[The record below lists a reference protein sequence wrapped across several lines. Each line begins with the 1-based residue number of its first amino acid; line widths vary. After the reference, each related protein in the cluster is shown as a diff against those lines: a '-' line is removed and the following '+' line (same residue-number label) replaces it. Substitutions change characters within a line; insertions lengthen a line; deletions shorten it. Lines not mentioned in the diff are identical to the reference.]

1 MRFERWQGRSPLEAF
16 PVSIGLLG
24 ACLVLFVATDFAMP
38 DGRGAA
44 LKDWAANRS
53 MAFVLGEYWRPVTS
67 IFMHGSLLH
76 VALNMYALWQ
86 LCPLLERNIGSAR
99 FAAIY
104 FGAGIAASLASM
116 IFDRGSVGASGAIF
130 GVVGCYIRFERV
142 KLGSFKAVMR
152 DPGSKQLVTWVLI
165 NIFLGLGINQVT
177 AAAGG
182 PGISNA
188 AHLGGLFGGWAISAA
203 VLPALGGFQRGQFAD
218 RPSPLKLA
226 AFLAALAG
234 LASVSVFNRWN
245 AGDLAAAA
253 FAASVHGHE
262 RRALELVEKARHAP
276 FARDPEEFFA
286 YGAAEHKEGREKV
299 AAAFYSLAMD
309 AGFRGPELG
318 HNQAIL
324 IKKRGD
330 DRELLRHLQR
340 WKELGIP
347 LPEWE
352 ERRKDLESREARG
365 ELGR

>member
-1 MRFERWQGRSPLEAF
+1 MRYERWQGRSPLEAF

-24 ACLVLFVATDFAMP
+24 ACLVFFVATDYAMP

-44 LKDWAANRS
+44 LKEWAANRS
-53 MAFVLGEYWRPVTS
+53 MAFALGEYWRPVTS
-67 IFMHGSLLH
+67 MFMHGNLLH
-76 VALNMYALWQ
+76 VALNMFALWQ

-116 IFDRGSVGASGAIF
+116 IFERGSVGASGAIF

-152 DPGSKQLVTWVLI
+152 DPGSKQLVSWVLI
-165 NIFLGLGINQVT
+165 NIFLGLGINRVT
-177 AAAGG
+177 AMTGG
-182 PGISNA
+182 PGISNT

-203 VLPALGGFQRGQFAD
+203 VLPALRGFQRGQFAD
-218 RPSPLKLA
+218 RPSTLKLA

-234 LASVSVFNRWN
+234 LASVSFFNRWN
-245 AGDLAAAA
+245 AADLAAAA
-253 FAASVHGHE
+253 YVASAQGQE
-262 RRALELVEKARHAP
+262 ERALELLKKARHAP
-276 FARDPEEFFA
+276 FARDSQEFFA
-286 YGAAEHKEGREKV
+286 YGAVEHEAGREKV
-299 AAAFYSLAMD
+299 AEAFYSLAEQ

-324 IKKRGD
+324 IMKRGN
-330 DRELLRHLQR
+330 DRELLRHLR
-340 WKELGIP
+340 HWKEMGIP

-352 ERRKDLESREARG
+352 ERRVNLEAREARG